1 MSSMPVELLRIE
13 LGCSEIMLKKLFGSN
28 LISFKK
34 RKINIIV
41 NKFVNK
47 DENKKNNGKHEIINI
62 EKKWFRLP
70 FFNSFNSSNISIKIF
85 F

>member
-1 MSSMPVELLRIE
+1 MILSFTIF
-13 LGCSEIMLKKLFGSN
+13 FGVN

-62 EKKWFRLP
+62 EKK
-70 FFNSFNSSNISIKIF
+70 
-85 F
+85 